1 MASIKDVKAK
11 AQQFLSK
18 GNYQKALKY
27 YQAIIDK
34 LEEKNTPDITLYN
47 KVGDIYLSKMDNKDI
62 AIENFRKAMY
72 LYGKDSLYPNA
83 IAMAKK
89 ILKTDSNQIEMYR
102 KIGEFNREQGLV
114 GEALNNF
121 INFAEKSLQNGDR
134 KAAIEAFKDTLDM
147 MPERIEI
154 KEKLVDLYIQEEE
167 LEKAIELL
175 KEIEGHYVKR
185 NDMEQAALIRQKITK
200 YSKQAGIE
208 AKPLEKE
215 KPQPKPAQEEPSA
228 EEEIDIEDFDMSDLV
243 DNLTQELDESFSEES
258 EKTEEADRA
267 PAPQA
272 SAPKS
277 DGAAE
282 QETETQSAGSDES
295 EIYLQYMQMG
305 ELSENYDA
313 NEAANF
319 YYQAAE
325 GYTSIEEYDNAIDT
339 YKRIVNLKENE
350 IKAHKA
356 IIDLSIKISQP
367 TKAVDSYIYLAK
379 ESIEKEP
386 DKAMK
391 IIDTVLSADP
401 ANQEAIELK
410 GRLTQTPET
419 PREEQIPQQPE
430 PAEQQE
436 QSARTE
442 PAETDFL
449 SEFKE
454 EITEEIS
461 GDDLMKESE
470 DMTARDIVNGKNEGK
485 KPKFSIEQDSDQQ
498 GDEVW
503 SLNELLD
510 ELKEGVNES
519 LSDDDVSSHYDL
531 GVSFKEMGL
540 HDMAIEELK
549 KSVANPEYK
558 LKSMEMLGQCYFE
571 NNDMETAE
579 HTLIEAMSIKGKKP
593 EEYLGIKYT
602 LARIYE
608 SKLMLEQALKM
619 MTQIKQTDASF
630 KNIDKHIALIKEA
643 MEKKMQQ
650 EQVAQ
655 EKPEAAAETPD
666 DGMVDFSALLKD
678 EDTEE
683 EEESEFDDIE
693 IDLDDNDDDNKSKN
707 ISYM

>member
-47 KVGDIYLSKMDNKDI
+47 KVGDIYLSKMDNKDV

-72 LYGKDSLYPNA
+72 LYDKDSLYPNA

-167 LEKAIELL
+167 LEKAIEIL

-200 YSKQAGIE
+200 YSKQAGIDT
-208 AKPLEKE
+208 KPKE
-215 KPQPKPAQEEPSA
+215 KPQAAEKPPEEETPS

-243 DNLTQELDESFSEES
+243 DNLTQELDESFSEEE
-258 EKTEEADRA
+258 EKA
-267 PAPQA
+267 PASPEA
-272 SAPKS
+272 SAPEPET
-277 DGAAE
+277 AAP
-282 QETETQSAGSDES
+282 QEEETQTPGSDES
-295 EIYLQYMQMG
+295 EIYLQYVQMG

-325 GYTSIEEYDNAIDT
+325 GYTSIEEYDHAIDA
-339 YKRIVNLKENE
+339 YRKIVSLKENE
-350 IKAHKA
+350 MKAHKA
-356 IIDLSIKISQP
+356 IIDLSIKTSQP
-367 TKAVDSYIYLAK
+367 SKAVDSYIYLAK
-379 ESIEKEP
+379 ESIDREP
-386 DKAMK
+386 EKAMK
-391 IIDTVLSADP
+391 LIDTVLAADP
-401 ANQEAIELK
+401 ANQEAIALK
-410 GRLTQTPET
+410 GRLSK
-419 PREEQIPQQPE
+419 PE
-430 PAEQQE
+430 PAPKP
-436 QSARTE
+436 AE
-442 PAETDFL
+442 PAKEPEQPAQAESSETDFL

-454 EITEEIS
+454 EITEDIS

-485 KPKFSIEQDSDQQ
+485 KPKFSIEQDSNEE

-510 ELKEGVNES
+510 ELKEGVNEN
-519 LSDDDVSSHYDL
+519 LSDEDVSSHYDL

-571 NNDMETAE
+571 KNDLETAE

-608 SKLMLEQALKM
+608 SKQMLEQALKM

-643 MEKKMQQ
+643 MEKKARAEKVQ
-650 EQVAQ
+650 E
-655 EKPEAAAETPD
+655 EKPAAAAETPD
-666 DGMVDFSALLKD
+666 NGMVDFSALLKD
-678 EDTEE
+678 EDISEE
-683 EEESEFDDIE
+683 DESEFDDIE
-693 IDLDDNDDDNKSKN
+693 IDLDDDDDNKSKN

>member
-154 KEKLVDLYIQEEE
+154 KEKLVDLYVQEEE

-175 KEIEGHYVKR
+175 KEVEGHYVKR

-200 YSKQAGIE
+200 YSKQAGIVT
-208 AKPLEKE
+208 KPVEKE
-215 KPQPKPAQEEPSA
+215 KPQPKPAQAAPSS

-258 EKTEEADRA
+258 EKTSA
-267 PAPQA
+267 PPA
-272 SAPKS
+272 SAPEPE
-277 DGAAE
+277 GAEALE
-282 QETETQSAGSDES
+282 EETESTGSEES
-295 EIYLQYMQMG
+295 EIYLQYVQMG

-325 GYTSIEEYDNAIDT
+325 GYTSIEEYDNAIGA
-339 YKRIVNLKENE
+339 YRKIVNLKENE
-350 IKAHKA
+350 MKAHKA
-356 IIDLSIKISQP
+356 IIDLSIKTSQP
-367 TKAVDSYIYLAK
+367 SKAVDSYLYLAK
-379 ESIEKEP
+379 QSIDKEP
-386 DKAMK
+386 EKTMK
-391 IIDTVLSADP
+391 LIDTVLAADP
-401 ANQEAIELK
+401 ANQEAIAMK
-410 GRLTQTPET
+410 SRLTQAQVP
-419 PREEQIPQQPE
+419 PQQPE
-430 PAEQQE
+430 PAKHEQKPAQ
-436 QSARTE
+436 AE
-442 PAETDFL
+442 PMETDFL

-454 EITEEIS
+454 EITEDLS

-485 KPKFSIEQDSDQQ
+485 RPKFSIEQDSQQ
-498 GDEVW
+498 QSDEVW

-510 ELKEGVNES
+510 ELKEGVNEN
-519 LSDDDVSSHYDL
+519 LSDEDVSSHYDL

-549 KSVANPEYK
+549 KSLANPEYK
-558 LKSMEMLGQCYFE
+558 LKSLEMLGQCYFE
-571 NNDMETAE
+571 KNDLETAE

-608 SKLMLEQALKM
+608 SRQMLEQALKM

-643 MEKKMQQ
+643 MEKKIQK
-650 EQVAQ
+650 EQVPK
-655 EKPEAAAETPD
+655 EKTGAAAETPD

-678 EDTEE
+678 EDIAQ

-693 IDLDDNDDDNKSKN
+693 IDLDDDDDNNKSKN